1 MRSLLAWPVACVRDP
16 GHGPTDQPEG
26 TEPVIAR
33 GQARPGIAYHRSSQ
47 SSRSVETRR
56 TARLA
61 AFPSTLRLQVIGS
74 ADNLDPGDPRFP
86 AEGGRTGASVGGRGR
101 ASVGLR

>member
-47 SSRSVETRR
+47 SWRSVETRR
-56 TARLA
+56 IARLA
-61 AFPSTLRLQVIGS
+61 AFPSTPRLQVIGS
-74 ADNLDPGDPRFP
+74 ADNRGSGDPRSP
-86 AEGGRTGASVGGRGR
+86 AEGGRGR
-101 ASVGLR
+101 ASVRGPPSADGGPR